1 MKTKTAEKKNLRQKV
16 KNTST
21 SNSRVNGVHNIA
33 SSKMILKNE
42 KYAELFFSACSY
54 YLRQFSLFT
63 TYQRYSSSN
72 SATINAKLLK

>member
-1 MKTKTAEKKNLRQKV
+1 MKTKTTEKKNLRQKV
-16 KNTST
+16 KNTFT

-54 YLRQFSLFT
+54 YLR
-63 TYQRYSSSN
+63 
-72 SATINAKLLK
+72 